1 VKDSGLQVSIIK
13 VVIIAPTPALRA
25 GLKDLLRKDEII
37 QTVYEG
43 SFLPDLT
50 DIPAEVDVMILA
62 NPDRDIHLLN
72 LQPDQN
78 GQDVALLPACLLLG
92 DITEDWRRLVE
103 SPVRAWGWMTL
114 DLSADELIAAVRA
127 LFEGLLVA
135 DGHLVRRL
143 IDNLQAGYYE
153 AVNNEDNQAFVSL
166 TGREHETFELLAQG
180 LANKQ
185 IAQQLGISEN
195 TVKFHISSIYTK
207 LGATNRTEA
216 VRIGLRKGLLTL

>member
-72 LQPDQN
+72 LQSDHN

-92 DITEDWRRLVE
+92 DIIEDWRRLVE

>member
-135 DGHLVRRL
+135 DGHLLRRL